1 MAAVFR
7 TRAKKFLIE
16 ARRNLNTVV
25 LIFNP
30 YQTSRILFVGSA
42 NPINVQALEWI
53 LGAVFPHIQKKR
65 ADSELVVAGEVGRVR
80 RWPNWLSLPGNQD
93 SLVDTY
99 ARAAVVINPVK
110 FGTGLPVKTIEALSY
125 GKPIMA
131 TSAGGRGLEA
141 ISVADDP
148 DTFTGRVL
156 ELLECK
162 DTRLKI
168 SQRALAAASEW
179 QRHQL
184 IASDAAIIGQ
194 KPAYPKEAPIARD
207 DEILYNPAR
216 KSNSS

>member
-1 MAAVFR
+1 M
-7 TRAKKFLIE
+7 
-16 ARRNLNTVV
+16 
-25 LIFNP
+25 
-30 YQTSRILFVGSA
+30 GSA

-80 RWPNWLSLPGNQD
+80 RWPNWVSLLGNQD

-125 GKPIMA
+125 GKPIVA
-131 TSAGGRGLEA
+131 TSAGGRDLEDFSDA

-184 IASDAAIIGQ
+184 IALDAAIIGQ

>member
-1 MAAVFR
+1 
-7 TRAKKFLIE
+7 
-16 ARRNLNTVV
+16 
-25 LIFNP
+25 
-30 YQTSRILFVGSA
+30 
-42 NPINVQALEWI
+42 LEWI

-80 RWPNWLSLPGNQD
+80 RWPNWVSLLGKQD

-125 GKPIMA
+125 GKPIVA
-131 TSAGGRGLEA
+131 TSAGGRDLEDFSDA

-184 IASDAAIIGQ
+184 IALDAAIIGQ

-216 KSNSS
+216 KSIHHNPARKSNSS

>member
-80 RWPNWLSLPGNQD
+80 RWPNWVSLLGNQD
-93 SLVDTY
+93 SLVVDTY

-125 GKPIMA
+125 GKRIVA
-131 TSAGGRGLEA
+131 RGASKIFL
-141 ISVADDP
+141 
-148 DTFTGRVL
+148 
-156 ELLECK
+156 
-162 DTRLKI
+162 TR
-168 SQRALAAASEW
+168 SQ
-179 QRHQL
+179 
-184 IASDAAIIGQ
+184 
-194 KPAYPKEAPIARD
+194 
-207 DEILYNPAR
+207 
-216 KSNSS
+216 